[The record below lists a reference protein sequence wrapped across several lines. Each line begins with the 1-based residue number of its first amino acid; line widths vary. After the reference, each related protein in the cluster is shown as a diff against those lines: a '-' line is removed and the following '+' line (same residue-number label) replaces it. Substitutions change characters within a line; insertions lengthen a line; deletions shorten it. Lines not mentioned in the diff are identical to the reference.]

1 MLRPLVRFA
10 AAGRFDKRVV
20 TFEIRHQNVIQL
32 LGIWRDSEGGPP
44 LMVMPLAENGSALA
58 YLRRGNVG
66 ATHCAE
72 ILMGSALGLL
82 HLHSMLPRIIHGDI
96 HPNNIVVDQ
105 GGNALICDFGFSR
118 IRHDVTRT
126 HSKIREGGR
135 ARFLAPELLDGPQ
148 EFRTT
153 TSSDVYSL
161 SLTFF
166 NLVTLDTP
174 FSQYARDL
182 AAAAASQRG
191 ERPSKPDN
199 PHFFTLDVF
208 RSLWELLEG
217 MWAHDPLTRPNAKRV
232 SDQLQEILGPL
243 APRAQLDRNTP

>member
-1 MLRPLVRFA
+1 MRCHF
-10 AAGRFDKRVV
+10 
-20 TFEIRHQNVIQL
+20 
-32 LGIWRDSEGGPP
+32 
-44 LMVMPLAENGSALA
+44 
-58 YLRRGNVG
+58 
-66 ATHCAE
+66 
-72 ILMGSALGLL
+72 L
-82 HLHSMLPRIIHGDI
+82 HLQTLK
-96 HPNNIVVDQ
+96 NNIVVDE

-161 SLTFF
+161 LLTFF
-166 NLVTLDTP
+166 NLVTLETP

-191 ERPSKPDN
+191 ERPLKPDN
-199 PHFFTLDVF
+199 PHFFTLDIF
-208 RSLWELLEG
+208 NSLWELLED
-217 MWAHDPLTRPNAKRV
+217 MWAHDPLTRPNAEWV
-232 SDQLQEILGPL
+232 SDRLQEILGPL
-243 APRAQLDRNTP
+243 APLA